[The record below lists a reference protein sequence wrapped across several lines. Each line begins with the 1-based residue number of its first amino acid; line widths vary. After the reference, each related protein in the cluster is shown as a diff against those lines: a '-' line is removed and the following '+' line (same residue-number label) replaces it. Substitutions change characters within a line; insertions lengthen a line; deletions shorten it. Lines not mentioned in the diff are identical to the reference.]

1 MYSHIFNFIW
11 NNKDRIK
18 RKTIIGKIEE
28 GGTGIVDVLLKFQAL
43 KAAWIP
49 RFLRNKGRSILG
61 EHLDHLLKSNNIDFE
76 YMLKLNCVKLANFEM
91 FKNLPLFYKEIF
103 MYFNQCKKI
112 TEISSMNINDVLQ
125 EPIWNNRHL
134 VFDGKPMFFKNWIKS
149 NILYVKDLFTDNG
162 FKSLYEISD

>member
-1 MYSHIFNFIW
+1 MKKLYESWKKRKLTIFGKTEIVNTLGINKFIYVASILPLPNEDVIKKLYGHIFNFIW

-103 MYFNQCKKI
+103 MYFNQCKK
-112 TEISSMNINDVLQ
+112 LQ
-125 EPIWNNRHL
+125 KYQ
-134 VFDGKPMFFKNWIKS
+134 V
-149 NILYVKDLFTDNG
+149 
-162 FKSLYEISD
+162 